1 MSNEMKDW
9 LRDNEEEQKVK
20 WMNEVEAHHE
30 LVGNHNAHEREVMFT
45 ALYGSQNYG
54 LATEGSD
61 VDTKSFVFPSF
72 WEVALHKPLLSKELT
87 APDGSHA
94 EMKDYRD
101 MCANLKKQSINF
113 LETLFTPYVVVN
125 PLWESFYQ
133 SLHMNRETFAR
144 LDVNRGLMSMF
155 GHMCNM
161 EKRFKRDHNM
171 KQAATLLR
179 LEDFMYRYTTDEPY
193 EHVLF
198 NPNQKEFLRNVR
210 AGEVPLDLVE
220 YLVDGAMNSAREFV
234 ENAPKFG
241 VNKEGLEWL
250 DTMQVMAMEEYMRR
264 NY

>member
-9 LRDNEEEQKVK
+9 LRENEEEQKAK
-20 WMNEVEAHHE
+20 WMDEVKAHHE
-30 LVGNHNAHEREVMFT
+30 FAGNHNAYEREVMFT

-54 LATEGSD
+54 LATDSSD

-87 APDGSHA
+87 APDGSHV

-101 MCANLKKQSINF
+101 MCANLKKQSVNF

-125 PLWESFYQ
+125 PLWESFHQ
-133 SLHMNRETFAR
+133 SLRMGREMFAR

-193 EHVLF
+193 EHILF
-198 NPNQKEFLRNVR
+198 NPNQKEFLKSVR
-210 AGEVPLDLVE
+210 AGEVPLELTE

-234 ENAPKFG
+234 ENAPKFE
-241 VNKEGLEWL
+241 VNKKGLEWL